1 MNTPGREEGNWS
13 WRLEEG
19 QLDGALAERLRAV
32 TARGGR
38 LSAGPVG

>member
-19 QLDGALAERLRAV
+19 RLDEALAERLREA
-32 TARGGR
+32 TAAANR
-38 LSAGPVG
+38 LPQDI